1 MKKYSYLLI
10 LIAFLIGCNKTTS
23 EEVVASSS
31 INGEA
36 SSTQISNSQN
46 SEDIV
51 SSSIISSTSS
61 EEPEVGVWT
70 KKVTFYNGGFT
81 NSSLDQAASQTQFV
95 NWFNGESDPIL
106 DSINYEGYAQLN
118 YIGNQ
123 NDSWR
128 FSTLILGSQ
137 NSSGKIT
144 FNLNVHAIAISVV
157 VQAYSKYI
165 AYSDSYS
172 TDTNATFLIDNK
184 EYDLSL
190 EEGYTG
196 DTEKITI
203 DHYSEPVTSFSIS
216 NKEAGQRV
224 FVHSLEITYW
234 GY

>member
-1 MKKYSYLLI
+1 MKKYPYILI
-10 LIAFLIGCNKTTS
+10 LAVFLVGCNETSS
-23 EEVVASSS
+23 EEIITSSS
-31 INGEA
+31 INSETP
-36 SSTQISNSQN
+36 SSQVTSSQT
-46 SEDIV
+46 SEDII
-51 SSSIISSTSS
+51 SSSIASGTSS
-61 EEPEVGVWT
+61 EEPEVGVWR

-81 NSSLDQAASQTQFV
+81 NSSLDQAASQSQFV

-137 NSSGKIT
+137 NSNGKIT
-144 FNLNVHAIAISVV
+144 FNLNVHAIAITVV

-165 AYSDSYS
+165 AYNDSYS

-190 EEGYTG
+190 EEGHTG

-203 DHYSEPVTSFSIS
+203 DHYSDPVTSFSIS

-224 FVHSLEITYW
+224 FVHSMEITYW